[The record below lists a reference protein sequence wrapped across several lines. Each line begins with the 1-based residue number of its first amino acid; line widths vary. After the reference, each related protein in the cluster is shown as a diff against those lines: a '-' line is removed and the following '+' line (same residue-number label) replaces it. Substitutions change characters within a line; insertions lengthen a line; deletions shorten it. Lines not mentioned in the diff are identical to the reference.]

1 MADLI
6 TLEQYLTASG
16 SYPDR
21 ATHKELTKEYV
32 ENAKKLLKVVN
43 QALKDLGIKSVRVS
57 SGFRPSSVNKTTK
70 GAAKVSS
77 HLSCEAID
85 LVADKNQSLC
95 KLFTNE
101 VLEKYNLFREDSDA
115 TIGKVS
121 NWCHLQTRK
130 TSSGKRIFNP

>member
-16 SYPDR
+16 TYPER
-21 ATHKELTKEYV
+21 ATHKELTDKYK
-32 ENAKKLLKVVN
+32 ENAKVLLKIVN

-57 SGFRPSSVNKTTK
+57 SGFRPSSVNKATK

-85 LVADKNQSLC
+85 LVDDKNQSLC
-95 KLFTNE
+95 KLFTKE

-121 NWCHLQTRK
+121 NWIHLQTRK
-130 TSSGKRIFNP
+130 TASGKRIFKP

>member
-57 SGFRPSSVNKTTK
+57 SGFRPSSVNKATK

-85 LVADKNQSLC
+85 LVDDKNQSLC
-95 KLFTNE
+95 KLFTKE

-130 TSSGKRIFNP
+130 TSSGKRIFKP